1 MNAQNMVRTQVLLT
15 DQEKKALSALSLRL
29 GRRQSELIREAID
42 SFLARFSTEKR
53 EDIVDRLAG
62 MWADHEESFT
72 AESLR
77 KEWDRAHS
85 E

>member
-1 MNAQNMVRTQVLLT
+1 MNTQHMVRTQVLLT
-15 DQEKKALSALSLRL
+15 DHEKKALSVLSLRL
-29 GRRQSELIREAID
+29 GRKQSELIREAID
-42 SFLARFSTEKR
+42 SFIARFSTEKR

-62 MWADHEESFT
+62 MWADREESFT

-77 KEWDRAHS
+77 KEWDRTHS

>member
-15 DQEKKALSALSLRL
+15 DQEKKALSVLSLRL
-29 GRRQSELIREAID
+29 GRKQSELIREAID
-42 SFLARFSTEKR
+42 SFIARFSTEKH

-62 MWADHEESFT
+62 MWADREDSFT
-72 AESLR
+72 AKSVR
-77 KEWDRAHS
+77 KEWDRTYS

>member
-29 GRRQSELIREAID
+29 GRKQSELIREAID

-62 MWADHEESFT
+62 MWADREDSFT

-85 E
+85 A